1 MLLSLNIAQLILYIG
16 GLSLIGQALLFVLS
30 GQKRDTNLFY
40 QLFQIL
46 NKPWTAMARFIS
58 PKQIADHQIPFVAF
72 CILAILYIVVTLA
85 KIEHCVSIGIEL
97 CQ

>member
-46 NKPWTAMARFIS
+46 NKPWTAIARFIS

>member
-1 MLLSLNIAQLILYIG
+1 
-16 GLSLIGQALLFVLS
+16 
-30 GQKRDTNLFY
+30 
-40 QLFQIL
+40 
-46 NKPWTAMARFIS
+46 
-58 PKQIADHQIPFVAF
+58 VAF